1 MSSGSTLYLIDGH
14 AQIFRAYFAIRGGM
28 NSPVT
33 GESTHAVFGFAGM
46 LIKLFQQFHPAY
58 VVMAIDMPGK
68 TFRDELYP
76 AYKATREAAPEDLGP
91 QIQRILQ
98 MTKMFGIPII
108 GITGAEADDVIAT
121 IAHRVVAD
129 PACKD
134 VDIRVVS
141 KDKDLEQLLSDRIK
155 MFDIHTDT
163 TIDEAWLKANKGV
176 SPAQVID
183 MLTLMGDSVD
193 NVPGVDGVGPKTAAQ
208 LLQEY
213 GSVDGIYA
221 NLDKIKGK
229 RKENLEKARAHLAL
243 SRTLVTL
250 KDDVALDFDLNKA
263 KVGGIDAAGLKAFF
277 QEMGFRRFQRDIENL
292 LAKGAPA
299 AGRSGSP
306 AREASSQ
313 AGAIRNEATGEV
325 IADESGDSA
334 EPVAE
339 EESNT
344 LFPMPAAPGKK
355 PRGKAKAAAPP
366 QDPLFPSA
374 LFDMGSDT
382 AEKSTEGDVVPPGH
396 TVAANFD
403 YRGILTR
410 ADLNDLVATLR
421 QQKMISVDTE
431 TIGLGHSAEPC
442 GASFAWK
449 SGHGVYVPMKSPEQD
464 THLDTAA
471 VIAALKPV
479 LEDPAIPKC
488 GHNLKYDALVLR
500 HAGIDMQGIA
510 FDSMIATHMI
520 GTPAHGLDFL
530 ADTMLKHKMIPISK
544 LIGEGKSKS
553 AGIPAPRGR
562 GQRTMDMV
570 PLNEIVPYAAEDA
583 DMALRLYEELAP
595 KLRVMG
601 LEQLVNTLEMPL
613 IEVLVE
619 MEYHGI
625 RVDPDELDR
634 QAAGLNERI
643 VVLKDKI
650 LEAVGHD
657 FNIDSPR
664 QLGDVLFKELGL
676 PIVKKTRGGAA
687 SGTPSVPSTDIEVLE
702 KLIDREGLTDQ
713 QHAVLSRIVE
723 YRQLTKLVS
732 TYLVNLKEEIDHKSH
747 RVHASFHQTGTA
759 TGRLSS
765 SNPNLQN
772 IPIRTDIGRQIRK
785 AFVAEEGS
793 RLISADYS
801 QIELRILAHLSDDP
815 ALIDAFQRDMDIHAA
830 VAAQVFGIDP
840 SKVNIEQRTAAK
852 TINFGIVYGV
862 TPYGLSRRIEG
873 MTLEGA
879 RKLIADYKKRYT
891 GIDRFLQ
898 RCITEALDTGHVAT
912 MLGRRRRIPQI
923 ESNKPPVRALGER
936 LAINTVVQGSAA
948 ELIKLAMVNL
958 HRRIRREKLPLKM
971 LLQIHDELV
980 LEAPARDAE
989 AMAAV
994 VKEEMEQAMK
1004 LKVPLKVE
1012 AGVGRDWLEAK

>member
-1 MSSGSTLYLIDGH
+1 MPTLYLIDGH

-46 LIKLFQQFHPAY
+46 LIKLFQQFHPSY

-76 AYKATREAAPEDLGP
+76 QYKATREAAPEDLGP
-91 QIQRILQ
+91 QIQRILE
-98 MTKMFGIPII
+98 MTKLFGIPII
-108 GITGAEADDVIAT
+108 GISGAEADDVIAT

-129 PACKD
+129 PACREID
-134 VDIRVVS
+134 VRVVS
-141 KDKDLEQLLSDRIK
+141 KDKDLEQLLSDRVK

-176 SPAQVID
+176 TPAQVID

-193 NVPGVDGVGPKTAAQ
+193 NVPGVDGIGPKTAAQ

-229 RKENLEKARAHLAL
+229 RKENLEKARAHIPL

-277 QEMGFRRFQRDIENL
+277 QEMGFRRFQRDIDDL
-292 LAKGAPA
+292 LARGE
-299 AGRSGSP
+299 P
-306 AREASSQ
+306 ARQ
-313 AGAIRNEATGEV
+313 AGSRTLADRREVADERSDAEATGDV
-325 IADESGDSA
+325 LDGSADPA
-334 EPVAE
+334 AE
-339 EESNT
+339 EPGDT
-344 LFPMPAAPGKK
+344 LFPMDAAPAKK
-355 PRGKAKAAAPP
+355 PRSQAKAPAPR
-366 QDPLFPSA
+366 QDSLFPSG

-382 AEKSTEGDVVPPGH
+382 SEKSTEGDVVPPGH

-403 YRGILTR
+403 YRGIFTR
-410 ADLNDLVATLR
+410 PELNELVATLR

-464 THLDTAA
+464 THLDSAT
-471 VIAALKPV
+471 VIAALRPV

-520 GTPAHGLDFL
+520 GTPAHGLDYL

-553 AGIPAPRGR
+553 AGVPAPRGK
-562 GQRTMDMV
+562 GQRTMDQV

-595 KLRVMG
+595 KLKVMG

-657 FNIDSPR
+657 FNMDSPK
-664 QLGDVLFKELGL
+664 QLGEVLFKELKL
-676 PIVKKTRGGAA
+676 PIVKKTRGSGAGT
-687 SGTPSVPSTDIEVLE
+687 GTPSVPSTDIEVLE
-702 KLIDREGLTDQ
+702 KLLDREGLSDQ

-732 TYLVNLKEEIDHKSH
+732 TYLVNLKEEIDRKSH

-830 VAAQVFGIDP
+830 VASQVFGIDP
-840 SKVNIEQRTAAK
+840 SNVNIEQRTAAK

-873 MTLEGA
+873 MTLDGA

-923 ESNKPPVRALGER
+923 ESSKPPVRALGER

-980 LEAPARDAE
+980 LEAPAKDAE
-989 AMAAV
+989 AMSAV
-994 VKEEMEQAMK
+994 VKQEMEQAMK